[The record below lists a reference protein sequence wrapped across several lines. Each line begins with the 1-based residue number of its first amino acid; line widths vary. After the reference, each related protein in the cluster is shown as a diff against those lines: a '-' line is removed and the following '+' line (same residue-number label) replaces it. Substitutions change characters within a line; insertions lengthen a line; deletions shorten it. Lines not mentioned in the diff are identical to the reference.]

1 MVYCPQVVEV
11 EPQVYPRRRNYPRQT
26 LRSLAYVKL
35 DQGNGGIVRDL
46 TEAGM
51 AVQAVAPLRA
61 GQEVNLRFELLSPRV
76 RVDVRGRV
84 AWSDPSGQGGVHFL
98 ELTPR
103 TQRAL
108 RDWLFTQILAS
119 AAITG
124 RDSMFSAPHKE
135 LIFSAAARPAIV
147 VEPQMTTATEE
158 LEMPRAGWGLLS
170 LSARSFSVLVDTLVL
185 LCAILLFSISSIVV
199 MGGLPAWPLAAAL
212 FLTASTI
219 FVAVYQLLFSDLL
232 CGASP
237 GIRLARLAMIQDDPE
252 DDIQRFR

>member
-1 MVYCPQVVEV
+1 MVYSPQVFEL
-11 EPQVYPRRRNYPRQT
+11 EPQLHLRRRSYPRQT

-76 RVDVRGRV
+76 RIDVRGRV
-84 AWSDPSGQGGVHFL
+84 AWSDASGQGGVHFL
-98 ELTPR
+98 DITPR

-108 RDWLFTQILAS
+108 RDWLFTQILSS
-119 AAITG
+119 AAMTG
-124 RDSMFSAPHKE
+124 RDSIFAAPDRE

-147 VEPQMTTATEE
+147 VEPEMTAAAEYLGE
-158 LEMPRAGWGLLS
+158 PRVSWGLLS
-170 LSARSFSVLVDTLVL
+170 LSVRGFSAFVDTLVL
-185 LCAILLFSISSIVV
+185 LCAILLFSISSIAV

-237 GIRLARLAMIQDDPE
+237 GNRLAGLAMSQSGAGE
-252 DDIQRFR
+252 EVQRFR